1 MARRTK
7 IEVRPGAR
15 GARRALRTARKAAL
29 GAALGALAACAVGP
43 SYRPPK
49 PDVPP
54 AFAAQASQTTGGAP
68 AAAAELAAWWRA
80 LGDAELDS
88 LVDRAI
94 KSNFDL
100 DIALTRLQQART
112 YEVVIAGHALP
123 EVEAT
128 GSEARGTGSDLAR
141 GRASQALRSADNS
154 TGLSHLNTVGGFDA
168 VWELDIFGKYRRAMQ
183 AARFDAEAAAAARNG
198 VLTSVVADVVRA
210 YIDLRGDQT
219 ELGVLRQA
227 SDVLKESLRIVN
239 IRYERGITN
248 ELDVALATR
257 ELNTL
262 DAQIAPE
269 QAAVSAAE
277 NTLAVLLGEYPESM
291 AQELEKPDLIPSVPD
306 AVSAGM
312 PLDLLKRRPD
322 VQQAERELGAATARI
337 GVATADL
344 FPQVALVGAIG
355 AQQGEA
361 PGPLSA
367 RTVGK
372 HIWSF
377 GPAAMWPLLDFGA
390 LDAEVDIA
398 DLETRA
404 SLATYRKTLVN
415 AVREVDDSL
424 EAYAA
429 QRARLKD
436 LGLAMLAGQRA
447 VELATERYNRGLTD
461 FLNVV
466 DAERQYYDLQEQYA
480 VAQIAQGEQFVQL
493 YKSLG
498 GGWQNYQD
506 VPPIRRPQPAI
517 VAAFRR
523 ALSSASQ

>member
-1 MARRTK
+1 M
-7 IEVRPGAR
+7 VPD
-15 GARRALRTARKAAL
+15 ARRAPRAARKV
-29 GAALGALAACAVGP
+29 ALAAVLCNLVACAVGP
-43 SYRPPK
+43 SYKSPR

-54 AFAAQASQTTGGAP
+54 AYGAKTSQP
-68 AAAAELAAWWRA
+68 VSAAAEPSAQLATWWRA
-80 LGDAELDS
+80 LGDTELDS

-94 KSNFDL
+94 KSNLDL
-100 DIALTRLQQART
+100 DIALSRLQQART
-112 YEVVIAGHALP
+112 YEVVAAGHALP
-123 EVEAT
+123 ELEAT
-128 GSEARGTGSDLAR
+128 GAEARGTGSDLAR
-141 GRASQALRSADNS
+141 GRASQGLRSADNS
-154 TGLSHLNTVGGFDA
+154 TGLSHLNTIGGFDA
-168 VWELDIFGKYRRAMQ
+168 VWELDLFGKYRRAIE
-183 AARFDAEAAAAARNG
+183 AARFDAAAAVAARNG
-198 VLTSVVADVVRA
+198 VLTSVIADVVHA

-227 SDVLKESLRIVN
+227 SDVLRESLRIIN

-277 NTLAVLLGEYPESM
+277 NTLAVLLGEYPENM
-291 AQELEKPDLIPSVPD
+291 TQELAKPDLIPSVPD
-306 AVSAGM
+306 VVAAGV

-322 VQQAERELGAATARI
+322 VQQSERELGAATARI
-337 GVATADL
+337 GVATAEL
-344 FPQVALVGAIG
+344 FPQVSLVGAIG

-390 LDAEVDIA
+390 LDAQVDIA
-398 DLETRA
+398 DLEARA
-404 SLATYRKTLVN
+404 KLFAYRKTLIN

-424 EAYAA
+424 EAYDA
-429 QRARLKD
+429 QRVRLED

-447 VELATERYNRGLTD
+447 VELATERYERGLTD
-461 FLNVV
+461 YLNVV
-466 DAERQYYDLQEQYA
+466 DAERQYYDLQSQYA
-480 VAQIAQGEQFVQL
+480 AAQMTQGEQFVRL

-498 GGWQNYQD
+498 GGWEDYQE
-506 VPPIRRPQPAI
+506 VPPIRHPQPAI

-523 ALSSASQ
+523 LLSGVSP